1 MSTDLR
7 AEHADMETL
16 RQYAAGALP
25 TARAVVVEEH
35 LDVCED
41 GRCAA
46 FLGAQVVP
54 DRIRPRTFQSREI
67 VWSTFESLARELD
80 TSIDELVSA
89 AMESFAQG
97 RGRTVARGGP
107 AAPTMVQPLQPQP
120 RPFTAPR
127 GGGEAR
133 AAAPL
138 LSSMSSI
145 EETVDA
151 RGLASPLDLAYG
163 DVGSGDDFEDGLE
176 RTKSRQRVSRPPP
189 PAARSSYPPDRRSGL
204 PPSAQGSS
212 GRISQR
218 EIEAKRLVLT
228 YQGKPHHV
236 DKDRYLLGRSKTQAD
251 LRLDDANVS
260 RQHAVIERVG
270 AAWYVVDLGSTNGVQ
285 VAGERIARRALADG
299 DLIVITTHE
308 IRCSLR

>member
-1 MSTDLR
+1 MSSNPSAD
-7 AEHADMETL
+7 HVDMETL
-16 RQYAAGALP
+16 RLYAVGALP
-25 TARAVVVEEH
+25 TSRAVGVEEH

-41 GRCAA
+41 DRCAA
-46 FLGAQVVP
+46 FLAAEVVP
-54 DRIRPRTFQSREI
+54 DRVRPRTFQSREI
-67 VWSTFESLARELD
+67 VWSTFESLARELE
-80 TSIDELVSA
+80 TSIDELVGA
-89 AMESFAQG
+89 AMESFAQS
-97 RGRTVARGGP
+97 RGHTVARGRPPGP
-107 AAPTMVQPLQPQP
+107 PILQPQP

-127 GGGEAR
+127 GGFDAR

-138 LSSMSSI
+138 LSSMSPI

-163 DVGSGDDFEDGLE
+163 EVGSTDDFDDSLE
-176 RTKSRQRVSRPPP
+176 RTKSRQRVSRLPA
-189 PAARSSYPPDRRSGL
+189 PAARPSYPPDRRSSM
-204 PPSAQGSS
+204 PPSGRENASS

-218 EIEAKRLVLT
+218 ELEAKRLVLT
-228 YQGKPHHV
+228 YQGRLHHV
-236 DKDRYLLGRSKTQAD
+236 DKDRFLLGRSKTQAD

-285 VAGERIARRALADG
+285 VAGERVARRALADG